1 MVICRFKPGVGEATI
16 RELLGSV
23 HALQSAIPG
32 ILSVESGPYDSPE
45 GMNQGYTHGF
55 LVTFDTAQSRNTYLD
70 HPAHDVVRDNLIAQL
85 EGAIAFDFEV
95 T

>member
-1 MVICRFKPGVGEATI
+1 
-16 RELLGSV
+16 
-23 HALQSAIPG
+23 
-32 ILSVESGPYDSPE
+32 
-45 GMNQGYTHGF
+45 MNQGYTHGF